1 MNKQEPDIFQLGI
14 KALIK
19 NNEGKILVL
28 KANPKYKYRTSTKKV
43 YWDLPGGR
51 LHKDHTIEATLK
63 REVKEEIGIE
73 NIKIEKLLDASISKH
88 RPTDKH
94 GLILFTILCSINHTE
109 KITLTDDEHLNFE
122 WCTPKLASKLLS
134 DKFSNSLCKIVKN
147 L

>member
-19 NNEGKILVL
+19 NHEGKILVL
-28 KANPKYKYRTSTKKV
+28 KANPKYKYKTSTKSI

-51 LHKDHTIEATLK
+51 LHKGHTIEATLK
-63 REVKEEIGIE
+63 REVKEEIGIK

-88 RPTDKH
+88 RPTNKH
-94 GLILFTILCSINHTE
+94 GLILITFLCSINSTE
-109 KITLTDDEHLNFE
+109 EITLTDNEHLDFE
-122 WCTPKLASKLLS
+122 WSNPNKASKLLS
-134 DKFSNSLCKIVKN
+134 NKFSDSLCKIVKN